1 MYHSNGIGSQL
12 EARIHVYDGRLWV
25 DRGGGSKGE
34 SSMDDSDDLEDGTKD
49 SSSKEQLSS
58 SSQQEDDEDVE
69 PRSLTGNDVI
79 TDDDDEKEKKTQ
91 SSSLSAAATVDGGG
105 GGGGGGGNW
114 ESRTATISQLL
125 VDKAQMTHSGRYICS
140 AVGSSGT
147 WTHVH
152 ILPGNN
158 QFIIVYFGNLLF
170 YSVCRLLSAVF
181 NPIIVEW
188 STCASSFDTSS
199 RNTFRCASTYCAFL
213 QGLLTVS

>member
-34 SSMDDSDDLEDGTKD
+34 SSMDDSDDSEDGIKD
-49 SSSKEQLSS
+49 SSSSKEQLSSS

-79 TDDDDEKEKKTQ
+79 TDDDDDDDDDDEKEKKKQ
-91 SSSLSAAATVDGGG
+91 SSSSFVAAAVD
-105 GGGGGGGNW
+105 GGGGGNW

-152 ILPGNN
+152 ILPGN
-158 QFIIVYFGNLLF
+158 QLIIVYL
-170 YSVCRLLSAVF
+170 C
-181 NPIIVEW
+181 
-188 STCASSFDTSS
+188 STCSFILSLFAVCCSQSNHCRVADA
-199 RNTFRCASTYCAFL
+199 CI
-213 QGLLTVS
+213 VI